1 MTAAVHRHLS
11 ECAQP
16 PVVTRS
22 DTLSRFHRLLVYLSL
37 DSWLSADMSAYK
49 MLKLKQSDTDLVPSS
64 LQSDAIVHSRC
75 GVLTGDGD
83 HLLSNETWTEG
94 FQCRISAFQLI
105 VEGLVAYPRHLV
117 GVALL
122 ALSTNGFVDRSNMTS
137 RESGHITSRTLSNLT
152 ADQFL
157 FRLKAYTCAY
167 YSLFC
172 RPRRYEGYERDFDM
186 AYEEQRGGYPE
197 QYGRAGPQSPRLTCE
212 MICLLVHA
220 IVSVLLFHT

>member
-22 DTLSRFHRLLVYLSL
+22 DTLSRFHRLLVSLSL

-122 ALSTNGFVDRSNMTS
+122 ALSTNVFVDRSNMTS
-137 RESGHITSRTLSNLT
+137 RESGHIRVSHTHTCHSR
-152 ADQFL
+152 
-157 FRLKAYTCAY
+157 
-167 YSLFC
+167 
-172 RPRRYEGYERDFDM
+172 PV
-186 AYEEQRGGYPE
+186 
-197 QYGRAGPQSPRLTCE
+197 
-212 MICLLVHA
+212 LVQ
-220 IVSVLLFHT
+220 T